1 MQRPSRSL
9 RAVVVTCA
17 LALGA
22 CALALGACAP
32 TKQETVA
39 PPAAPAKTG
48 PVFTAAPGDVMVIT
62 DACAFRACPPGSP
75 RAVSELVF
83 LGMRSPS
90 EAVFQRREE
99 SFFSGPTQPSGIA
112 GVVVPDR
119 PETAADTSA
128 RFIPPRG
135 GQADPAAITE
145 IVVNPVAGAAFGAD
159 DVSIAV
165 TEITPGRVVY
175 HLERL

>member
-9 RAVVVTCA
+9 RAAVVTCA
-17 LALGA
+17 LALA
-22 CALALGACAP
+22 ACAP
-32 TKQETVA
+32 AEQAPFA
-39 PPAAPAKTG
+39 PPPAPAKTG
-48 PVFTAAPGDVMVIT
+48 PAFTAAPGDVMVIT
-62 DACAFRACPPGSP
+62 DACAFRDCRPGEP

-83 LGMRSPS
+83 LGMRSPT

-99 SFFSGPTQPSGIA
+99 SRFAGPTRPSGIR

-119 PETAADTSA
+119 PETEVDPAA

-135 GQADPAAITE
+135 VLVDSTTVSE
-145 IVVNPVAGAAFGAD
+145 FVVNPVAGAAFGVD
-159 DVSIAV
+159 DIAIAV

>member
-9 RAVVVTCA
+9 RAVLVTCA
-17 LALGA
+17 LALA
-22 CALALGACAP
+22 ACAP
-32 TKQETVA
+32 AEQAAVA
-39 PPAAPAKTG
+39 PPPAPAKTG
-48 PVFTAAPGDVMVIT
+48 PAFTAAPGEVMVLT
-62 DACAFRACPPGSP
+62 DACAFRACPPGSR

-83 LGMRSPS
+83 LGMRSPT

-99 SFFSGPTQPSGIA
+99 SFFSGPTRPSGIA

-119 PETAADTSA
+119 PETPADPTA

-135 GQADPAAITE
+135 DRLDPAAVTE

-159 DVSIAV
+159 DIAIAV
-165 TEITPGRVVY
+165 TEITAGRVVY